1 MEEGE
6 MSFRTRDV
14 PVVKEE
20 PVMTVASVSSE
31 ADTTDVGI
39 EKSAVDEAMRLIQ
52 RHIDKEARNRWVE
65 HLDVRDLCPRQ
76 KADLVADLARL
87 F

>member
-1 MEEGE
+1 
-6 MSFRTRDV
+6 MSPRYSEAPLLKDET
-14 PVVKEE
+14 
-20 PVMTVASVSSE
+20 MTVPTE
-31 ADTTDVGI
+31 AAETDLEQG
-39 EKSAVDEAMRLIQ
+39 AVAEAIRVIQ
-52 RHIDKEARNRWVE
+52 KHIDKEARNRWVE

>member
-1 MEEGE
+1 
-6 MSFRTRDV
+6 MSLRMRDV
-14 PVVKEE
+14 HVVSDEPTNVATTPVVPE
-20 PVMTVASVSSE
+20 T
-31 ADTTDVGI
+31 ADTGL
-39 EKSAVDEAMRLIQ
+39 EKSAVEEAMRLIQ

-65 HLDVRDLCPRQ
+65 HLEVRDLCPRQ

>member
-1 MEEGE
+1 
-6 MSFRTRDV
+6 MSLRTQDV
-14 PVVKEE
+14 PVTDGV
-20 PVMTVASVSSE
+20 VE
-31 ADTTDVGI
+31 AVPETEGVGL
-39 EKSAVDEAMRLIQ
+39 EKTAVEEAMRLIQ

-65 HLDVRDLCPRQ
+65 HLEVRDLCPRQ

>member
-1 MEEGE
+1 MVSRTPDVVTGKATQQSTVIPDAEETKVE
-6 MSFRTRDV
+6 TPVEV
-14 PVVKEE
+14 P
-20 PVMTVASVSSE
+20 
-31 ADTTDVGI
+31 
-39 EKSAVDEAMRLIQ
+39 AVDEAMRVIQ
-52 RHIDKEARNRWVE
+52 KHIDKEARNRWVE

>member
-14 PVVKEE
+14 PVAKVE
-20 PVMTVASVSSE
+20 PVVTTAPIESE
-31 ADTTDVGI
+31 TGTPDVGI
-39 EKSAVDEAMRLIQ
+39 ERTAVEEAMRLIQ

>member
-1 MEEGE
+1 
-6 MSFRTRDV
+6 MSLRTQDVFATRDATTA
-14 PVVKEE
+14 PVAPAAVVETE
-20 PVMTVASVSSE
+20 T
-31 ADTTDVGI
+31 ADTGI
-39 EKSAVDEAMRLIQ
+39 EKSAVEEAMRLIQ

>member
-1 MEEGE
+1 
-6 MSFRTRDV
+6 MSLHVRDI
-14 PVVKEE
+14 PDTEAE
-20 PVMTVASVSSE
+20 PTVARPQT
-31 ADTTDVGI
+31 APDTTETGL
-39 EKSAVDEAMRLIQ
+39 EKGAVEEAMHLIQ

-65 HLDVRDLCPRQ
+65 HLEVRDLCPRQ

>member
-1 MEEGE
+1 MA
-6 MSFRTRDV
+6 FRTVEDRV
-14 PVVKEE
+14 LKNE
-20 PVMTVASVSSE
+20 PPPSSAAPETDESGLEQNAVSE
-31 ADTTDVGI
+31 AIRV
-39 EKSAVDEAMRLIQ
+39 IQ
-52 RHIDKEARNRWVE
+52 KHIDKEARNRWVE

>member
-1 MEEGE
+1 
-6 MSFRTRDV
+6 MSFHTREV
-14 PVVKEE
+14 P
-20 PVMTVASVSSE
+20 
-31 ADTTDVGI
+31 
-39 EKSAVDEAMRLIQ
+39 AVDESAQTAPESATGTKVAVEEAMRLIQ
-52 RHIDKEARNRWVE
+52 KHIDKEARNRWVE

>member
-1 MEEGE
+1 
-6 MSFRTRDV
+6 MSVRTHDVPMVGDETSV
-14 PVVKEE
+14 PVVSS
-20 PVMTVASVSSE
+20 PSVQPDSPE
-31 ADTTDVGI
+31 TGL
-39 EKSAVDEAMRLIQ
+39 EKSAVEEAMRLIQ
-52 RHIDKEARNRWVE
+52 KHIDKEARNRWVE